1 MGALLRTSTE
11 EDKCEGEKFN
21 ARVLACLL
29 EWERAWEETNGSPSA
44 NSTGPSDEAKS

>member
-21 ARVLACLL
+21 ARVLAVVGMDVVDAGL
-29 EWERAWEETNGSPSA
+29 R
-44 NSTGPSDEAKS
+44 